1 MTTHAPFVLDS
12 DVFIAAKNAYY
23 AFDICP
29 GFWNGILRAFQ
40 QGSVRSIDRIRN
52 ELLSGRREEDL
63 VQWVMNE
70 VPTEF
75 FFDSNADDVS
85 SAFADVMLWVQR
97 NGQYF
102 DRAKAKFA
110 TEADGW
116 LVAYSLV
123 HGTVAV
129 TNEQPRPDSRN
140 RVLLPDACVQF
151 QVPYKDTFVMLR
163 ELTVRFDLMGS
174 GV

>member
-1 MTTHAPFVLDS
+1 MTLPAPLVFDS

-29 GFWNGILRAFQ
+29 GFWRGILRAFQ
-40 QGSVRSIDRIRN
+40 RGSVRSIDRIKN
-52 ELLSGRREEDL
+52 ELLLGRKEEDL
-63 VQWVMNE
+63 VQWVRDE
-70 VPTEF
+70 VPAAF
-75 FFDSNADDVS
+75 FHDSNDSDVS
-85 SAFADVMLWVQR
+85 AAFAEVMLWVQR

-116 LVAYSLV
+116 LVAYAMV
-123 HGTVAV
+123 HRTVVV

-140 RVLLPDACVQF
+140 RVLLPDVCVQF
-151 QVPYKDTFVMLR
+151 QVPYKDTFAMLR
-163 ELTVRFDLMGS
+163 DLGVRFGLE
-174 GV
+174 